1 MKKSE
6 QINEKNESLDT
17 SRTQSSF
24 ENDSLSNTVI
34 FVKNAKNSPQ
44 QPLGLKYPSKKVQE
58 PDFSRSS
65 SSSIMSMQDII

>member
-17 SRTQSSF
+17 SRTQSPF

-34 FVKNAKNSPQ
+34 FVRNAKNSPQ
-44 QPLGLKYPSKKVQE
+44 QPLSLKYPSKKCKNRTFHVVAAQV
-58 PDFSRSS
+58 
-65 SSSIMSMQDII
+65 